1 MSKGK
6 RRNNH
11 NRRNGRNSNRR
22 PRFDRYHRP
31 GSYRANKSKTS
42 LIEHSG
48 GVSLSLTERIK
59 TIKPKHKALRNR
71 FKITPEAFADIVNSV
86 GTEMPESGGILLGS
100 RVDFVVRKY
109 VHDPYGNRNGSAYDP
124 DVNFLNQVVEQAWD
138 EEGLAF
144 LGFVHSHPRGI
155 GQLSGDMGNGI
166 GDLGYIS
173 RILEHM
179 PGLESFL
186 CPIVYSTFD
195 GGEFSFFGF
204 IADRGAV
211 RDYYHAPLQICSES
225 ILICPPPIPDYQN
238 LIAENDAENDAEIQ
252 TDSIE
257 DVEEPELDSELE
269 SEEEDQTSVEVGEE
283 LEPELDSELESEEED
298 QTSVEVGEELE
309 PELDCEMESK
319 EEVHPNDEVEGD
331 HEFDDSE
338 ELDSS
343 SEDFQKMVF
352 EEIKQRLNDGS
363 LSYEEPPKVV
373 LKPIKHPILKPE
385 DDPSVA

>member
-11 NRRNGRNSNRR
+11 NRRNGRNPNRR

-42 LIEHSG
+42 LIEDSG

-59 TIKPKHKALRNR
+59 TIKPKPKALRNR

-86 GTEMPESGGILLGS
+86 GTEVPESGGILLGS

-238 LIAENDAENDAEIQ
+238 LIAENDAEIQ

-257 DVEEPELDSELE
+257 DVE
-269 SEEEDQTSVEVGEE
+269 
-283 LEPELDSELESEEED
+283 EPELDSELESEEED

>member
-1 MSKGK
+1 MSRAK

-22 PRFDRYHRP
+22 PSFDSYHRP

-42 LIEHSG
+42 LIENSDE
-48 GVSLSLTERIK
+48 VSLSLTERIK
-59 TIKPKHKALRNR
+59 TINTKHMPLRNR

-86 GTEMPESGGILLGS
+86 GTEKSESGGILLGS

-109 VHDPYGNRNGSAYDP
+109 VHDPYGTRNGSAYDP
-124 DVNFLNQVVEQAWD
+124 DVDFLNRVVEQAWN

-155 GQLSGDMGNGI
+155 GRLSGDMGNGI

-238 LIAENDAENDAEIQ
+238 SIAENDAEMQ

-257 DVEEPELDSELE
+257 EVEEPELDSELE
-269 SEEEDQTSVEVGEE
+269 SEDEDQTSVEVGEE
-283 LEPELDSELESEEED
+283 LEPELDSELESEEE
-298 QTSVEVGEELE
+298 
-309 PELDCEMESK
+309 
-319 EEVHPNDEVEGD
+319 VHPKDEAEDD

-338 ELDSS
+338 EPDSS
-343 SEDFQKMVF
+343 SDDFKKMVF
-352 EEIKQRLNDGS
+352 EEINQRLNDGS
-363 LSYEEPPKVV
+363 LSYEETPKAV
-373 LKPIKHPILKPE
+373 LKPINLPILKPE
-385 DDPSVA
+385 DDPSVV

>member
-1 MSKGK
+1 MELYLNGGTILMSKGK

-11 NRRNGRNSNRR
+11 NRRNGSNNRR
-22 PRFDRYHRP
+22 PRFDSYHRP

-42 LIEHSG
+42 LIDDSD

-59 TIKPKHKALRNR
+59 TIRPKHKALRNR

-138 EEGLAF
+138 EDGLAF

-238 LIAENDAENDAEIQ
+238 LIAENDAEIQ
-252 TDSIE
+252 TDPIE
-257 DVEEPELDSELE
+257 GVEESELDSELE
-269 SEEEDQTSVEVGEE
+269 SEENVQPKD
-283 LEPELDSELESEEED
+283 ESED
-298 QTSVEVGEELE
+298 DGD
-309 PELDCEMESK
+309 LDN
-319 EEVHPNDEVEGD
+319 PNDP
-331 HEFDDSE
+331 
-338 ELDSS
+338 DSS
-343 SEDFQKMVF
+343 SDDFQKIVLQ
-352 EEIKQRLNDGS
+352 EVKKRLDDGS
-363 LSYEEPPKVV
+363 LSYEEPCEAV
-373 LKPIKHPILKPE
+373 LKPIKLPILKPE